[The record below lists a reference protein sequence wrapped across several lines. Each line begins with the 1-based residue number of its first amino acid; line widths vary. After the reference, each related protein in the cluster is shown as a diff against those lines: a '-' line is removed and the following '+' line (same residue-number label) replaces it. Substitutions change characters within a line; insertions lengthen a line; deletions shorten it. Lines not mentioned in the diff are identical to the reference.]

1 MEVFSFAGCALK
13 MLDQRKLPH
22 KKDYLLCRTY
32 KHTVGAIREMALRG
46 APAISI
52 AGAYALAQADKGG
65 YPVGGAI
72 DEILSSRP
80 TAIDLKNALD
90 FVASGME
97 RGEDSEELARE
108 WEQSIYNK
116 CKLICMHG
124 ADLIEDG
131 HRVLTHCNTGPLAT
145 GRYGTALGAIIY
157 AHKKGR
163 CVFAWVDETRPRL
176 QGALTSWELTQEKI
190 PHKIITDSTAGF
202 LMQKSEVDS
211 VMVGADRI
219 CRNGDFANKIGTY
232 SLAVL
237 ARHHRLPFYVL
248 APSSTID
255 PLLESGPKI
264 PIEKRDGREVLE
276 IAGARP
282 FPKDSR
288 AENYAFDITPAS
300 LVTAYIT
307 EKGVSCSPPKPC

>member
-1 MEVFSFAGCALK
+1 MEVFSFSSGSLK
-13 MLDQRKLPH
+13 ILDQRKLPH
-22 KKDYLLCRTY
+22 SREYMICSDYRE
-32 KHTVGAIREMALRG
+32 TVGAIREMAVRG

-52 AGAYALAQADKGG
+52 AAAYAVSQAKEDG
-65 YPVGGAI
+65 YPLHAAVA
-72 DEILSSRP
+72 EIISSRP
-80 TAIDLKNALD
+80 TAIDLQNAVD
-90 FVASGME
+90 FMLEGIE
-97 RGEDSEELARE
+97 RGEEPAKLAAE

-202 LMQKSEVDS
+202 LMQKGEVDS

-255 PLLESGPKI
+255 PLLESGSKI
-264 PIEKRDGREVLE
+264 PIEKMDGREVLE

-307 EKGVSCSPPKPC
+307 EKGVSCSPPKP